1 MKTSILRIGLAAILA
16 VALGVGLGAC
26 SSDSSSSSAT
36 TQGAPAEA
44 ADGEDAETKA
54 DLELARQTI
63 LDTLAE
69 NPDLDQIYLAS
80 DVKKP
85 TEKYGMLVVP
95 YAYSE
100 ATEKLTT
107 SIVKIEPGPKF
118 VIGAVAAESQKT
130 WEIDQDGNIA
140 EATK

>member
-1 MKTSILRIGLAAILA
+1 MKNSLLRITLALALALTGSSALAA
-16 VALGVGLGAC
+16 C
-26 SSDSSSSSAT
+26 SGSDAPAASDS
-36 TQGAPAEA
+36 A
-44 ADGEDAETKA
+44 AQGEDAETKA
-54 DLELARQTI
+54 DLELARKTI
-63 LDTLAE
+63 LDTLAD

-107 SIVKIEPGPKF
+107 SIVKIEKGPKF
-118 VIGAVAAESQKT
+118 IIGAVAAESQKT
-130 WEIDQDGNIA
+130 WEIDQDGKIS
-140 EATK
+140 EKSE

>member
-16 VALGVGLGAC
+16 VALGAGLGAC